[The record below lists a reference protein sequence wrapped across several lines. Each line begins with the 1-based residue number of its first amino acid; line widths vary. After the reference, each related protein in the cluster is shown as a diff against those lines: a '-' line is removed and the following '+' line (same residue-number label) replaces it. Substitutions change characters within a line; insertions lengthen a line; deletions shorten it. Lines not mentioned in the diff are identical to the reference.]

1 MRFSHLFII
10 LAALFIIRIG
20 AAQQSSGIN
29 EQEGQKVLS
38 LTVQSAAVK
47 GALPLTDP
55 MSKAWGQAK
64 EVTVKM
70 TPQTAQEPKL
80 AKASIG
86 TVRVRA
92 LRNDGWVAFRLD
104 WADPSESNTM
114 RSDKFGDAAAVEFPM
129 KANPLPDYRMGSE
142 DKPVHLLL
150 WRADRQWAKQSGKT
164 FLERNYPRA
173 HSDTYPFTPRAGD
186 DKAANQP
193 ERDQYLAA
201 KAAGNPIVPGIAPII
216 EELNAATWNQ
226 LSVQTHQDARGVG
239 VYKNGRWYVVFARP
253 ITTADANDAPLP
265 SGSPGLVAFAVWD
278 GGSENAH
285 SRKMVSEGWL
295 RLKMK

>member
-1 MRFSHLFII
+1 MFATLAVLFSVSL
-10 LAALFIIRIG
+10 G
-20 AAQQSSGIN
+20 AAQQTPN
-29 EQEGQKVLS
+29 PEEGLKVLP

-47 GALPLTDP
+47 GALPLNDP
-55 MSKAWGQAK
+55 LNKAWGQAK
-64 EVTVKM
+64 EITVKLI
-70 TPQTAQEPKL
+70 PQTAQEPKL

-92 LRNDGWVAFRLD
+92 LHNDGWVAFRLD
-104 WADPSESNTM
+104 WADPTADNNL

-129 KANPLPDYRMGSE
+129 KTNPLPDYRMGSE

-173 HSDTYPFTPRAGD
+173 HADVYPFAPRAGE
-186 DKAANQP
+186 DKVANQP

-226 LSVQTHQDARGVG
+226 LSVQPHQDARGVG
-239 VYKNGRWYVVFARP
+239 VYKNGRWFVVFARP
-253 ITTADANDAPLP
+253 MTTADANDAPLP
-265 SGSPGLVAFAVWD
+265 NGRPGLVAFAIWD
-278 GGSENAH
+278 GGSENAA

-295 RLKMK
+295 RLKIK